1 MIWYQYT
8 FQAGTRKIITRQ
20 KSDFFQALGSQFPL
34 QRPTEKDEIT
44 TENLNE
50 FNHAS
55 QTMQT
60 LCSIEMTAITEETIE
75 KCEDGPVINA
85 CLGEIDVQNTT
96 NCKGMA
102 GIFLKGYDINSIKN
116 FSANQKK
123 LMIFCKK
130 K

>member
-1 MIWYQYT
+1 MIRYQYN
-8 FQAGTRKIITRQ
+8 FQAEPRKIITRQ
-20 KSDFFQALGSQFPL
+20 KSDFFPALGSQFPL
-34 QRPTEKDEIT
+34 RRPTEKDEIT

-75 KCEDGPVINA
+75 KCEDRPVINA

-102 GIFLKGYDINSIKN
+102 GIFLKGYDINSIKK
-116 FSANQKK
+116 FSANQKMSINDI
-123 LMIFCKK
+123 L
-130 K
+130 